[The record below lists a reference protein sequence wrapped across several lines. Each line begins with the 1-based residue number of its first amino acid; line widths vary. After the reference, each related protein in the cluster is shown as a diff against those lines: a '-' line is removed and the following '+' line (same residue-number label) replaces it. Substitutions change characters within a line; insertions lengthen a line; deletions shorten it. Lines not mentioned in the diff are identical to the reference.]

1 MDRKWLG
8 LLTIPLALGLIFISP
23 LLIGFFAPSHAPDGG
38 VRGEELASFMNEK
51 EPDILAVRILRYC
64 VSEILCGNL
73 FCGDLVYPDLRDA
86 LFIPLTTG
94 AWNATAIFVNETQE
108 SNDELFYKEAFQIT
122 VSEVENIYKA
132 IYTGLSNA
140 IPSSDS
146 VYDVMFFIG
155 FGLDILYEDGTWVQ
169 LFTIPSAKG
178 HIMFLNG
185 TYTGA
190 PDPVNPFDLNF
201 LHREEN
207 RLNGVLLEPGNAL
220 DELVAVMNLVFM
232 NHLS

>member
-8 LLTIPLALGLIFISP
+8 LLTIPLVLGLILASP
-23 LLIGFFAPSHAPDGG
+23 FLVGFFAPSPDDGIS
-38 VRGEELASFMNEK
+38 GEELANFINQK
-51 EPDILAVRILRYC
+51 EPDILVVRILRYC

-73 FCGDLVYPDLRDA
+73 FCGDSVYPDLRDA
-86 LFIPLTTG
+86 LFIPLATG
-94 AWNATAIFVNETQE
+94 AWNATAIFVNENLE
-108 SNDELFYKEAFQIT
+108 SDNELFYEEAFQIT
-122 VSEVENIYKA
+122 VNEVENIYNA
-132 IYTGLSNA
+132 IDTGLSNT

-155 FGLDILYEDGTWVQ
+155 FGLDILYENRTWVQ

-185 TYTGA
+185 TYTGTTN
-190 PDPVNPFDLNF
+190 PVNPFDLNF
-201 LHREEN
+201 LQREEN
-207 RLNGVLLEPGNAL
+207 RLNGVLLEPGSAL
-220 DELVAVMNLVFM
+220 DELVTVMNLVFV